1 MLTEAFY
8 EKEKSFL
15 YFAMSCAR
23 NLQEQNKYLKQ
34 IQKLENEYKSKKKC
48 EEYLESS
55 AKHVKR

>member
-15 YFAMSCAR
+15 YHAMSCAR

-34 IQKLENEYKSKKKC
+34 IQKLENKYKQQKNC
-48 EEYLESS
+48 EEYLEKT